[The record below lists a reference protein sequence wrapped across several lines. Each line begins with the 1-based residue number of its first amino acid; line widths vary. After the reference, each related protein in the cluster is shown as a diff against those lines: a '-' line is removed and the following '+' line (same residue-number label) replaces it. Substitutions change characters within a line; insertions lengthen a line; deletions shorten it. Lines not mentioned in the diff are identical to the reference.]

1 MHALAMAK
9 ANVENWTYV
18 MHNAHLIE
26 RKQLEQTV
34 EQMVSLISPLISG
47 MQMAVEVEAA
57 HQTRPIR
64 SHLGTRRPIRVN
76 SRVLL
81 LFGHFYG

>member
-1 MHALAMAK
+1 MAIENMSKEELKDLMHALAMAK

-34 EQMVSLISPLISG
+34 EQMVSLISPLISS
-47 MQMAVEVEAA
+47 MQMVVEVEAL
-57 HQTRPIR
+57 TKLDPYDLI
-64 SHLGTRRPIRVN
+64 
-76 SRVLL
+76 
-81 LFGHFYG
+81 

>member
-1 MHALAMAK
+1 MAIEDMSKEELKDLMHTLAMAK

-47 MQMAVEVEAA
+47 MQMAVEVEAL
-57 HQTRPIR
+57 TKLDPYDLI
-64 SHLGTRRPIRVN
+64 
-76 SRVLL
+76 
-81 LFGHFYG
+81 

>member
-1 MHALAMAK
+1 MAIEDMSKEELKDLMHALAMAK

-34 EQMVSLISPLISG
+34 EQMVSLISPLISA
-47 MQMAVEVEAA
+47 MQMVVEVEAL
-57 HQTRPIR
+57 TKLDPYDLI
-64 SHLGTRRPIRVN
+64 
-76 SRVLL
+76 
-81 LFGHFYG
+81 